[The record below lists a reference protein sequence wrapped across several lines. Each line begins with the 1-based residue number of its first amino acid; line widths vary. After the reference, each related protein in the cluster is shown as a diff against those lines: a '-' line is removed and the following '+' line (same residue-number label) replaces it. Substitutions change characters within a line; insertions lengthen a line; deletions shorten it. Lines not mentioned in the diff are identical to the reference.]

1 MSREVVFRRVA
12 RSEFDEAVA
21 WYEGERIGLGLEF
34 KAAVDQ
40 TLVVAAER
48 PELFRPIRGQVR
60 RAVLRRF
67 PYTLHFL
74 GEPEGDQALA
84 DVWVQGEISNFSRPA
99 SGH

>member
-74 GEPEGDQALA
+74 GEPARLVVLA
-84 DVWVQGEISNFSRPA
+84 VFHGSRDPTHVP
-99 SGH
+99 GR